1 MKRLDAIERTVSL
14 LIGLGMIAGCIAACI
29 MSLPSQNEPANT
41 ETVIEQRFT
50 VERLSD
56 NIKIITDTE
65 TGVNY
70 LWFKRGYGAGL
81 TVLVDETGR
90 PVLQEDFHENDE

>member
-1 MKRLDAIERTVSL
+1 MRILDAIEYIGGL
-14 LIGLGMIAGCIAACI
+14 LIVLGITAACL
-29 MSLPSQNEPANT
+29 MSLPSQDEPANT

-50 VERLSD
+50 VESQLD
-56 NIKIITDTE
+56 GIKIITDTE
-65 TGVNY
+65 TGVCY
-70 LWFKRGYGAGL
+70 LSVKRGYGVGL